1 MSDPRERI
9 ETENLEATVLFLEGQ
24 TVDKTAYW
32 WLGLR
37 DPHEGAALW
46 PEVVAFARAILAADE
61 AWKDGQPEAIAY
73 VFGHGETLIGYW
85 FAEGHVLLKLQR
97 AREPQ
102 TPGTVVTGKDV
113 EIDRDIPPVWLMF
126 EDAEAVR
133 RMRGFFDTM
142 ARDLD
147 TSLAKEVEP

>member
-1 MSDPRERI
+1 MI
-9 ETENLEATVLFLEGQ
+9 
-24 TVDKTAYW
+24 
-32 WLGLR
+32 R
-37 DPHEGAALW
+37 DADD
-46 PEVVAFARAILAADE
+46 ILADVARLSSE
-61 AWKDGQPEAIAY
+61 SEAIAY
-73 VFGHGETLIGYW
+73 VFGHGETLIRYW

-113 EIDRDIPPVWLMF
+113 EIDRDIPSVWLMF

-133 RMRGFFDTM
+133 RMRDFFDTM

-147 TSLAKEVEP
+147 AS